1 MSPSG
6 DVNLPGRMM
15 FTEEWEKTKD
25 ERTITRWIYV

>member
-15 FTEEWEKTKD
+15 FTGEWEKD

>member
-15 FTEEWEKTKD
+15 ITGEWEKTKD